1 MNNFQR
7 SNKTITNLIATW
19 FNTDRMIQKANVT
32 IHIVNRS
39 LVTSLVVT
47 SFNDSLALVT
57 AAQLDIVL
65 YL

>member
-1 MNNFQR
+1 
-7 SNKTITNLIATW
+7 
-19 FNTDRMIQKANVT
+19 MIQKANVT

-57 AAQLDIVL
+57 AAQFDIVSPARHIRRVPS
-65 YL
+65 